1 MDGSDH
7 IRQLALIDPHL
18 HASLDPPQSTCK
30 TVSRSIQAF
39 LHSSRQKIPMLY
51 SGHSFPVKITPFT
64 LGGCR
69 PHTTK
74 VSVWFNDF
82 CRLTLMT
89 EWQTDRQSDHA
100 TLSVTIGRNYPRST
114 AMQLNNNHDNVYGV
128 VIIVR
133 VHPVHLMNADRAPDG
148 HQSSDQLSQLG
159 LLVHH

>member
-1 MDGSDH
+1 MVRSYSS
-7 IRQLALIDPHL
+7 ACANWPHL
-18 HASLDPPQSTCK
+18 VHASLDPPQSTCK

-39 LHSSRQKIPMLY
+39 FAQLTAEDPYALQWALLPRQN
-51 SGHSFPVKITPFT
+51 HPFT

-74 VSVWFNDF
+74 ASVWFNDF
-82 CRLTLMT
+82 CRLTLVT